1 MKITDL
7 ELFYLQPRWLFLKIS
22 TDEGIC
28 GWGEPIVEGR
38 AHTVAAAVEE
48 YRPVLIGADPC
59 KIEHL
64 VQLMYRGTYYRGG
77 PVFMSAISGI
87 EQALWDIKGKYYH
100 MPIYEMLG
108 GACRDRV
115 RMYGHLKP
123 AAIAG
128 DFPVEEMLKIADQ
141 RLAEGFT
148 AVKYSVIPPIRPL
161 DNLEMLHA
169 IVDRFAAVRQRVGSK
184 VDIAVD
190 FHGRVSSSMS
200 IRVLKEL
207 EPYYPLFVEEP
218 VLPEN
223 TEEMVRVARSTSIP
237 IAAGERLF
245 GRFGFRRLIEQQ
257 AVSVVQPDLCHCG
270 GIFEARKI
278 AAMAETYYMQVAPHN
293 PLGPISLAACL
304 QLDACI
310 PNLLAQEH
318 PAMPNRQDL
327 GVGILKKP
335 FVIESDGCIR
345 VPTGDGLGI
354 EVDEQAMAKLVS
366 DGHWT
371 RRTFS
376 LRTAALL
383 TGKLGKNGRYSL
395 GCLPFFVCWKGA
407 DMVSSSVVRLAG
419 FGGRRKFCPA

>member
-207 EPYYPLFVEEP
+207 EPLFVEEP

-366 DGHWT
+366 DGHWDT
-371 RRTFS
+371 PH
-376 LRTAALL
+376 L
-383 TGKLGKNGRYSL
+383 
-395 GCLPFFVCWKGA
+395 FFEDGSVA
-407 DMVSSSVVRLAG
+407 DW
-419 FGGRRKFCPA
+419 

>member
-38 AHTVAAAVEE
+38 AHTVATAVEE

-354 EVDEQAMAKLVS
+354 EVDEQDMAKLVS
-366 DGHWT
+366 DGHWDT
-371 RRTFS
+371 PH
-376 LRTAALL
+376 L
-383 TGKLGKNGRYSL
+383 
-395 GCLPFFVCWKGA
+395 FFEDGSVA
-407 DMVSSSVVRLAG
+407 DW
-419 FGGRRKFCPA
+419 

>member
-1 MKITDL
+1 MRITDL
-7 ELFYLQPRWLFLKIS
+7 ELFYLRPRWLFLKIS

-38 AHTVAAAVEE
+38 AHTVAAAVQE
-48 YRPVLIGADPC
+48 YRPVLIGQDPRR
-59 KIEHL
+59 IEHL

-87 EQALWDIKGKYYH
+87 EQALWDIKGKYYQ
-100 MPIYEMLG
+100 MPVYEMLG
-108 GACRDRV
+108 GSCRDRI

-128 DFPVEEMLKIADQ
+128 DFPVEKMLEIADQ

-148 AVKYSVIPPIRPL
+148 VMKYSVIPPIRPL
-161 DNLEMLHA
+161 DNQKMLRS
-169 IVDRFAAVRQRVGSK
+169 IVDRFAAVRQRVGDE

-190 FHGRVSSSMS
+190 FHGRVSPAMS

-223 TEEMVRVARSTSIP
+223 TEEMVRVSRSTSIP

-245 GRFGFRRLIEQQ
+245 GRFGFRRLIEEQ

-310 PNLLAQEH
+310 PNFLAQEH

-327 GVGILKKP
+327 GVGILKHP
-335 FVIESDGCIR
+335 FVIENDGCIR

-354 EVDEQAMAKLVS
+354 EVDEEALTALAS
-366 DGHWT
+366 DGNWDTPH
-371 RRTFS
+371 
-376 LRTAALL
+376 L
-383 TGKLGKNGRYSL
+383 
-395 GCLPFFVCWKGA
+395 FFEDGSVA
-407 DMVSSSVVRLAG
+407 DW
-419 FGGRRKFCPA
+419 

>member
-1 MKITDL
+1 MRITDL
-7 ELFYLQPRWLFLKIS
+7 ELFYLLPRWLFLKIS

-38 AHTVAAAVEE
+38 AHTVAVAVQE
-48 YRPVLIGADPC
+48 YRPVLIGQDPRR
-59 KIEHL
+59 IEHL

-87 EQALWDIKGKYYH
+87 EQALWDIKGKYYQ
-100 MPIYEMLG
+100 MPVYEMLG
-108 GACRDRV
+108 GSCRDRI

-128 DFPVEEMLKIADQ
+128 DFPVEKMLEIADQ

-148 AVKYSVIPPIRPL
+148 VMKYSVIPPIRPL
-161 DNLEMLHA
+161 DNQKMLRS
-169 IVDRFAAVRQRVGSK
+169 IVDRFAAVRQRVGDE

-190 FHGRVSSSMS
+190 FHGRISPAMS

-223 TEEMVRVARSTSIP
+223 TEEMVRVSRSTSIP

-245 GRFGFRRLIEQQ
+245 GRFGFRRLIEEQ

-310 PNLLAQEH
+310 PNFLAQEH

-327 GVGILKKP
+327 GVGILKHP

-354 EVDEQAMAKLVS
+354 EVDEEALKALAS
-366 DGHWT
+366 DGNWDTPH
-371 RRTFS
+371 
-376 LRTAALL
+376 L
-383 TGKLGKNGRYSL
+383 
-395 GCLPFFVCWKGA
+395 FFEDGSVA
-407 DMVSSSVVRLAG
+407 DW
-419 FGGRRKFCPA
+419 